1 VGDDVFQL
9 DELVDLYRIS
19 SFNDL
24 EETLNFHVVENTF
37 VDIDVDVDVDVD
49 VEELYNIL
57 KTSRH
62 TQVDEDDDNDE
73 INIEDYNEYNNDE
86 IE

>member
-1 VGDDVFQL
+1 MGDDVFQL
-9 DELVDLYRIS
+9 DELVDLYRIF

-24 EETLNFHVVENTF
+24 EETLNFRVVENTF
-37 VDIDVDVDVDVD
+37 VDIDIDVD

-73 INIEDYNEYNNDE
+73 INIEDYNEYDDDE

>member
-1 VGDDVFQL
+1 MGDDVFQL

-24 EETLNFHVVENTF
+24 EETSNFRVVENTF
-37 VDIDVDVDVDVD
+37 VDVDVDVD

-62 TQVDEDDDNDE
+62 IQVDEDDDNDE
-73 INIEDYNEYNNDE
+73 INIEDYNEYDDDE

>member
-9 DELVDLYRIS
+9 DELVDLYRIF

-24 EETLNFHVVENTF
+24 EETLNFRVVENTF
-37 VDIDVDVDVDVD
+37 VDIDIDVD

-73 INIEDYNEYNNDE
+73 INIEDYNEYDDDE

>member
-24 EETLNFHVVENTF
+24 EETSNFRVVENTF
-37 VDIDVDVDVDVD
+37 VDVDVDVD

-62 TQVDEDDDNDE
+62 IQVDEDDDNDE
-73 INIEDYNEYNNDE
+73 INIEDYNEYDDDE